1 MAHSDTE
8 ESNEDAKHGKMLQRQ
23 SRISLKLNGYLWA
36 HFCLLPICY
45 HWIQDMI
52 GFGFLEAQ
60 PMTYIHSVSLLPG
73 MLLRQES
80 ERATDTQVGGRNG
93 LELGKELLDSW
104 HR

>member
-1 MAHSDTE
+1 
-8 ESNEDAKHGKMLQRQ
+8 
-23 SRISLKLNGYLWA
+23 
-36 HFCLLPICY
+36 
-45 HWIQDMI
+45 MI

-60 PMTYIHSVSLLPG
+60 PITYIHSVSLLPG

>member
-1 MAHSDTE
+1 
-8 ESNEDAKHGKMLQRQ
+8 
-23 SRISLKLNGYLWA
+23 
-36 HFCLLPICY
+36 
-45 HWIQDMI
+45 MI

-60 PMTYIHSVSLLPG
+60 PMTYTHSVSLLPG

-80 ERATDTQVGGRNG
+80 ERATDTQVGGRNS